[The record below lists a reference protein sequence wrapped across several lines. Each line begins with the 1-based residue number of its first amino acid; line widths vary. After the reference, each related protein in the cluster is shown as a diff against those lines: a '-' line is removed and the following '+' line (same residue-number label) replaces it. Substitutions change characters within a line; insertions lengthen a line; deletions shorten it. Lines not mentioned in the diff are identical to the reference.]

1 MEGKAVTLHCLT
13 ENIKIMNAVTLDKW
27 TYNEM
32 AAYARLNN
40 ISIADAVNQGLHAFL
55 KMFKTRSSESKQI
68 HPVTVSAN
76 LGTDSKFPANFQF
89 HDEKTKAMLESFY
102 GAWVGNEAADEI
114 KSWINESK
122 KSHSEPIKL

>member
-1 MEGKAVTLHCLT
+1 
-13 ENIKIMNAVTLDKW
+13 
-27 TYNEM
+27 M

-68 HPVTVSAN
+68 LPATAAAN
-76 LGTDSKFPANFQF
+76 LDAESKFPENFQF
-89 HDEKTKAMLESFY
+89 HDEKTKEMLERFY
-102 GAWVGNEAADEI
+102 GSWIGDESADEI

-122 KSHSEPIKL
+122 KSHSEPINL

>member
-1 MEGKAVTLHCLT
+1 MS
-13 ENIKIMNAVTLDKW
+13 AVTLDNL

-32 AAYARLNN
+32 ADYAKSNN
-40 ISIADAVNQGLHAFL
+40 ISIADAVNLGLRAFL
-55 KMFKTRSSESKQI
+55 KMFKNNSSESKQT
-68 HPVTVSAN
+68 HPTRTAAN
-76 LGTDSKFPANFQF
+76 LDAGSKFPDSFQF

-102 GAWVGNEAADEI
+102 GSWVGDESADEI